1 MSITKEENNT
11 ARELVELIASKVGDS
26 NRAIHPE
33 TAISASAR
41 LAGSLLLRSFEL
53 DLNVGEPGSVLL
65 SEEANE
71 QGPILINIL
80 GGFLSASNIQ
90 INKEKIGGNDN
101 KRGEEPR
108 LTTIESIALL
118 QNEAL
123 SMCRKNSLNLESSAK
138 AAALATAFVVKECSP
153 QIGVETAFNVA
164 IFGFIEGS
172 KTIPPKIGTKASGT
186 RGKKPWYKIW

>member
-1 MSITKEENNT
+1 VSITKEQND
-11 ARELVELIASKVGDS
+11 AAGELVELIASKIGDS
-26 NRAIHPE
+26 NREIHPE
-33 TAISASAR
+33 TAISSSAR
-41 LAGSLLLRSFEL
+41 LAGSLLLRSFDL

-71 QGPILINIL
+71 QGPMLINIL

-90 INKEKIGGNDN
+90 IDKEKIGGNEN
-101 KRGEEPR
+101 QRGEAPR
-108 LTTIESIALL
+108 LTTIESLSLL

-123 SMCRKNSLNLESSAK
+123 SICKHNSLSMHSSAQ

-153 QIGVETAFNVA
+153 QIGAETAFNVA

-172 KTIPPKIGTKASGT
+172 KTIPPAISFKASGKN
-186 RGKKPWYKIW
+186 GKKPWYKIW

>member
-1 MSITKEENNT
+1 MNITKEENN
-11 ARELVELIASKVGDS
+11 AAGELVELIASKIGDS

-33 TAISASAR
+33 TAISASSR
-41 LAGSLLLRSFEL
+41 LAGSFLLRSFEL

-90 INKEKIGGNDN
+90 INKEKIGGSENQ
-101 KRGEEPR
+101 RGETPH
-108 LTTIESIALL
+108 LTTIEAIALL

-123 SMCRKNSLNLESSAK
+123 NICNKNSLNMQNSAK
-138 AAALATAFVVKECSP
+138 AAALATAFIVKECSP

-172 KTIPPKIGTKASGT
+172 KTIPPKIVTKTSDKN
-186 RGKKPWYKIW
+186 GKKPWYKIW